1 MGSPQQNARIYIYIY
16 IYRSISPGQVVLAS
30 VATPDAS
37 ATKGSDA
44 TAASDASAGGPSAS
58 TSASTPTGL
67 ASVPNPKISVVST
80 SHSAWSGEGTG
91 ER

>member
-1 MGSPQQNARIYIYIY
+1 MPGSTRLGLVGGGT
-16 IYRSISPGQVVLAS
+16 ISPGQVVLAS

-67 ASVPNPKISVVST
+67 ASVPNPKRSVVSV